1 MSSTCFET
9 EGSSAGRWLY
19 VQLWCNMFY
28 MHQTTYN
35 AARKTYYNCMYYRLA
50 EDELSVS
57 KRVDDIKN

>member
-1 MSSTCFET
+1 
-9 EGSSAGRWLY
+9 
-19 VQLWCNMFY
+19 MFY